1 MKVVSRD
8 SPGPGQ
14 SGIRYGIHL
23 SRQKYCELILFNV
36 LVRHKLLEVFPI
48 FSTKPKVLEVFRLP
62 GRVSKQNWTVF
73 IHNLEDYFRKLKAI

>member
-36 LVRHKLLEVFPI
+36 LCFEFDIDINIQVSSISNSISISKYFPDD
-48 FSTKPKVLEVFRLP
+48 F
-62 GRVSKQNWTVF
+62 
-73 IHNLEDYFRKLKAI
+73 YFNIEINI